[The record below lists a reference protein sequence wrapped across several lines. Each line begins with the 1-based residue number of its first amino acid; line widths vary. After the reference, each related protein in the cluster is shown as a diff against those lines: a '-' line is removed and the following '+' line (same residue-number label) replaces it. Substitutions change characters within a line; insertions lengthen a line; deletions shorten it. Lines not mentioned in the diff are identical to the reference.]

1 MTLLSDFDYELPH
14 ELIAQTP
21 ADERDGS
28 RLLHLSAD
36 GTIGHRGFRDLPDLL
51 DPGDLLVLNDT
62 RVFPARLEGI
72 RTGGGRSEILLLER
86 LDSHRWRVLAR
97 PARKIREGDRLSF
110 GGGSVEAEV
119 LTVEE
124 EGKRILR
131 FRFEG
136 DWDALVDELGRT
148 PLPPYIDVASDE
160 PETRRRYQTVY
171 ARSKG
176 SIAAPT
182 AGLHF
187 TELMLEALR
196 ERGVEV
202 AFITLHVGH
211 ATFEPIRVEEIEDH
225 RMGIERYLIPEE
237 TKEKIRTAER
247 RVVAVGT
254 TTVRALESAALA
266 GFRPG
271 WRETDLFITRDFEF
285 RVISG
290 LLTNFHLPKSSLL
303 LLVSAFGGR
312 ERVLAS
318 YREAI
323 RERYRFYSFGDAMLL
338 DPPRVP

>member
-1 MTLLSDFDYELPH
+1 MTRLSDFHYELPH

-21 ADERDGS
+21 AGERDRS

-36 GTIGHRGFRDLPDLL
+36 GTIGHRVFRDLPELL
-51 DPGDLLVLNDT
+51 EPSDLLVLNDT

-72 RTGGGRSEILLLER
+72 RAGGGRREILLLER
-86 LDSHRWRVLAR
+86 LDPERWRVLAR
-97 PARKIREGDRLSF
+97 PARKLREGDRLSF
-110 GGGSVEAEV
+110 GGGSIEAEV
-119 LTVEE
+119 LAVEQ
-124 EGKRILR
+124 EGKRIVR

-136 DWDALVDELGRT
+136 DWDELLEEAGKT
-148 PLPPYIDVASDE
+148 PLPPYIERSHDE
-160 PETRRRYQTVY
+160 AETRGRYQTVY

-187 TELMLEALR
+187 TEAMFEALR
-196 ERGVEV
+196 QRGVEV

-211 ATFEPIRVEEIEDH
+211 ATFEPIRVEEIDTH
-225 RMGIERYLIPEE
+225 RMGIERYFIPEE
-237 TKEKIRTAER
+237 TRDKIRTAER

-254 TTVRALESAALA
+254 TTVRALESAALE
-266 GFRPG
+266 GFPPG
-271 WRETDLFITRDFEF
+271 WRETSLFITPGFEF
-285 RVISG
+285 RSVSR

-312 ERVLAS
+312 ERVLAA
-318 YREAI
+318 YREAV